1 MKKILTIVGII
12 LLLSFI
18 ILGLWYLF
26 TTKKDND
33 SDGLADDIDQSGTF
47 FPDSQNGSPTPL
59 FNSDDSENGQFQDSS
74 FIPQFRQ
81 LSQVPVSGMISFER
95 LATSSDTFI
104 NEGNV
109 VSTATE
115 TVFRYI
121 ERGTGH
127 VFETTERTIT
137 QERISNI
144 TLPQIQKALF
154 DSSGSRL
161 FIQFFAND
169 NETIRTF
176 TGEISEIA
184 TTTDG
189 GTAFKDS
196 KLDTDFFSNGLYDIV
211 PSYNNASVF
220 SLSKNDNGAI
230 VENTS
235 FDVPVI
241 ESVTSLLLSN
251 WNIQSPN
258 NSILA
263 LTTKANS
270 EISGYLYF
278 YNISTGRKTRILGP
292 LNGLTT
298 NTSPSGK
305 FVLFST
311 IRAGK
316 VELSIYN
323 TEDATVGEVVVQTLP
338 EKCVWKESNEI
349 VLYCA
354 VPSVVSRNPLPES
367 WYQGLTS
374 FNDDLWKIT
383 LREGDS
389 PSYQTILEPSSVVN
403 TTFDITELQLSSK
416 EEYLL
421 FVNKNDLNLW
431 SFDVTSF

>member
-1 MKKILTIVGII
+1 MKKILTIVGIV

-18 ILGLWYLF
+18 ILGLWYFF
-26 TTKKDND
+26 TTKKDSGND
-33 SDGLADDIDQSGTF
+33 GITDDTEQTGNF

-59 FNSDDSENGQFQDSS
+59 FNEDSENDPYQDSS

-104 NEGNV
+104 DEGNV
-109 VSTATE
+109 VSTSTE

-144 TLPQIQKALF
+144 TFPQIQKALF
-154 DSSGSRL
+154 DSSGDQL
-161 FIQFFAND
+161 FLQFFAND

-176 TGEISEIA
+176 HGEISEIS
-184 TTTDG
+184 TTKEDG
-189 GTAFKDS
+189 TEFKDS
-196 KLDTDFFSNGLYDIV
+196 QLDTIFFSNNLYDIT
-211 PSYNNASVF
+211 PSYNNQSVF
-220 SLSKNDNGAI
+220 SVSKNDNGSVI
-230 VENTS
+230 ETTS
-235 FDVPVI
+235 FETLETKQITP
-241 ESVTSLLLSN
+241 LLLSN

-258 NSILA
+258 NILLT

-270 EISGYLYF
+270 EIGGYLYF
-278 YNISTGRKTRILGP
+278 YDLSTGRKTRILGP
-292 LNGLTT
+292 LDGLTT
-298 NTSPSGK
+298 NTSPSGN

-316 VELSIYN
+316 IELYIYN
-323 TEDATVGEVVVQTLP
+323 TEDSSVESLVVQTLP
-338 EKCVWKESNEI
+338 EKCIWKESNEI
-349 VLYCA
+349 ALYCA
-354 VPSVVSRNPLPES
+354 VPSVMSRSPLPES
-367 WYQGLTS
+367 WYQGLAS

-383 LREGDS
+383 LRDGNT
-389 PSYQTILEPSSVVN
+389 PSYQTILEPSSV
-403 TTFDITELQLSSK
+403 TGKTFDIVDLQLSPK
-416 EEYLL
+416 NEYLL
-421 FVNKNDLNLW
+421 FVNKDDLNLW